1 MQPKIDLNQYAGKKV
16 AVAMSGGVDSSVA
29 AYLLKEAGAEVFGI
43 SMTTVPGSTCCSIK
57 DITEAG
63 EVAKQLGIEH
73 KVISLRELFEKE
85 AIQLQPEEL
94 SEVWGMIEKHIELEK
109 ETVRLAEE
117 SRKNSNNFVVRY
129 LLGYLM
135 TDEQKHNEVLA
146 QLEDVKRG
154 MYPYSG

>member
-1 MQPKIDLNQYAGKKV
+1 MAKQKELNENLIATLKKWQKIEDASVKSTSAIIGKTNNPIVKQVMEIIKQDSAMHKKV
-16 AVAMSGGVDSSVA
+16 QQLIIDS
-29 AYLLKEAGAEVFGI
+29 
-43 SMTTVPGSTCCSIK
+43 
-57 DITEAG
+57 
-63 EVAKQLGIEH
+63 
-73 KVISLRELFEKE
+73 FEKQ

-94 SEVWGMIEKHIELEK
+94 SEVWGMIEEHIELEK
-109 ETVRLAEE
+109 ETIRLAEE
-117 SRKNSNNFVVRY
+117 SRKNSNSFVVRY